1 MLSRLSIA
9 LAQIGD
15 NTSANLLH
23 KISQIIY
30 FLYRAEEITK
40 KVYNNITN
48 PIKLLNSIDTTFM
61 NSDKY

>member
-1 MLSRLSIA
+1 MSIA
-9 LAQIGD
+9 LVQIGD

-23 KISQIIY
+23 QISQIIY